1 MVASPLAPSSQTPSV
16 YADGSALVQ
25 FLPGA
30 PFHDAW
36 TAWAQG
42 KRFVTSQVGV
52 TELRRVAWPLGV
64 EAQAA
69 AHEVE
74 LEIETVRFSQRA
86 LETASHVSTALPS
99 FVALHLGA
107 AVSQPGVEAVATYQV
122 ELARVAA
129 LFRLP
134 VVTPG
139 WPARWWEAV
148 P

>member
-1 MVASPLAPSSQTPSV
+1 MVASPLAPASDSPSV

-25 FLPGA
+25 FLPSA
-30 PFHDAW
+30 PFHEAW

-42 KRFVTSQVGV
+42 RRFVTSQVGV
-52 TELRRVAWPLGV
+52 TELRRVAWPLGSD
-64 EAQAA
+64 AQRV

-74 LEIETVRFSQRA
+74 LEIGTLRFNQRA

-107 AVSQPGVEAVATYQV
+107 AVSHPGVEAVATYQV

-129 LFRLP
+129 LYRLP

-139 WPARWWEAV
+139 WPDRWWESV